1 VDDAARC
8 VEFLRDHA
16 SRVSRRGPTRRFAT
30 AVLHEPLSRVWSL
43 NYVLAE
49 RELEAATAE
58 ALAAETEE
66 LLGGAG
72 LSHRKIEVWDEAQGR
87 RLAEE
92 FRALGWN
99 AERDLIMVYRGPPDR
114 DVDTSVVEEV
124 EAEALTP
131 AWIDGMR
138 PDFKTDDDLI
148 SELVEYKRVLASTAG
163 ARFFAA
169 RADGMF
175 ASFCDL
181 YSDGRGTGQIE
192 AVVTLER
199 FRGQGLAR
207 AVVTRARLAS
217 EAAGHDL
224 TFLLADDADW
234 PKQLYEKLG
243 FVTVGAVYD
252 FSRRTPL
259 HASPI

>member
-1 VDDAARC
+1 MDDAARS
-8 VEFLRDHA
+8 VGFLRDHA
-16 SRVSRRGPTRRFAT
+16 FRVSRRGPARRFTT
-30 AVLHEPLSRVWSL
+30 AVLYEPLSRVWSL
-43 NYVLAE
+43 NYILGE
-49 RELEAATAE
+49 RDLEAATAE
-58 ALAAETEE
+58 ALAEEAEE

-72 LSHRKIEVWDEAQGR
+72 LSHRKIEVWDEAEGG

-92 FRALGWN
+92 FRGLGWN

-114 DVDTSVVEEV
+114 GADTSIVEEV

-138 PDFKTDDDLI
+138 PDFKSDDDVI
-148 SELVEYKRVLASTAG
+148 GQLVEYKRLLAASAG

-169 RADGMF
+169 RADGTF

-181 YSDGRGTGQIE
+181 YSDGHGTAQIE

-207 AVVTRARLAS
+207 AVVTSARLAS
-217 EAAGHDL
+217 EAGGHDL

-234 PKQLYEKLG
+234 PKHLYEKLG
-243 FVTVGAVYD
+243 FVRVGMVYD
-252 FSRRTPL
+252 FTLRAT
-259 HASPI
+259 SPI